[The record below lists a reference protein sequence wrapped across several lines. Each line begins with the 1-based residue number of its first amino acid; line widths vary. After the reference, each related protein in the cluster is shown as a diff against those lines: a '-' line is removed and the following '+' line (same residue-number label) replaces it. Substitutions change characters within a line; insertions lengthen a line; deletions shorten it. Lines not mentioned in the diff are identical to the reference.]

1 MKKLILLGVVA
12 IVAAFS
18 VPAEAQISVNVN
30 IGPRP
35 QYVPVRYVNT
45 DYYYGAPARP
55 VYVNRV
61 YTVKH
66 NRHNNW
72 RPVRTRYISRQ
83 VVYQNAYYRNDRKSK
98 HSYYKVKSH
107 KRDHGHGRT
116 FKSRGRR

>member
-12 IVAAFS
+12 FVAAFS

-72 RPVRTRYISRQ
+72 RPVRTRYVSRP
-83 VVYQNAYYRNDRKSK
+83 VVYQRPYYKNDRGPK

-107 KRDHGHGRT
+107 KWNHGNGKNKH
-116 FKSRGRR
+116 SRGRR